1 VTGILPIALERATKV
16 VQSWLPAGK
25 EYICIMRLHKE
36 VDHEKIEAICQEFT
50 GPLYQRPPLRSS
62 VKRRLRIRRVYYTNV
77 LEILGTDVLI
87 RVGCEAGFYMRK
99 LVHDIGEVLG
109 TGAHMLELRRTRA
122 GPFKEDD
129 TFVTLL
135 EVNDAYHYWKEDG
148 NEQYLRKV
156 IQPVEEGLVH
166 LPKLVIRDSAVDAI
180 CHGAKLTAPG
190 VLKLSDNI
198 KPGATVAILTQ
209 KGEAVGIAE
218 ATMLSKEILEIDH
231 GVVANT
237 KKVIMP
243 RSTYP
248 EWKSFKK

>member
-1 VTGILPIALERATKV
+1 
-16 VQSWLPAGK
+16 
-25 EYICIMRLHKE
+25 MRLHKE
-36 VDHEKIEAICQEFT
+36 VDPQKIEAVCQEFT

-77 LEILGTDVLI
+77 LEIVGKDVLI

-122 GPFKEDD
+122 GPFKEDN
-129 TFVTLL
+129 TLITLL
-135 EVNDAYHYWKEDG
+135 NLVDAYQYWKEDD
-148 NEQYLRKV
+148 NEDFLRNAV
-156 IQPVEEGLVH
+156 RPVETGLVH
-166 LPKLVIRDSAVDAI
+166 LPMFYIRDSAVDAI

-198 KPGATVAILTQ
+198 KPGVTVAIMTQ
-209 KGEAVGIAE
+209 KGEVVAIAE

-231 GVVANT
+231 GVVALT

>member
-1 VTGILPIALERATKV
+1 
-16 VQSWLPAGK
+16 
-25 EYICIMRLHKE
+25 MHLHKE
-36 VDHEKIEAICQEFT
+36 ISPEKIDAICKEFT

-62 VKRRLRIRRVYYTNV
+62 VKRRLRIRRVYYTDV
-77 LEILGTDVLI
+77 LEIFGKNILI

-129 TFVTLL
+129 THITLL
-135 EVNDAYHYWKEDG
+135 NLVDAYQYWKEDG
-148 NEQYLRKV
+148 DEQFLRKAV
-156 IQPVEEGLVH
+156 QPVEVGLVH
-166 LPKLVIRDSAVDAI
+166 LPQLYIRDSAVDAI

-198 KPGATVAILTQ
+198 KPGTTTVILTQ
-209 KGEAVGIAE
+209 KGEAVAIAE
-218 ATMLSKEILEIDH
+218 ATMLSKDILEIDH

-248 EWKSFKK
+248 RWKFFKKTKED

>member
-1 VTGILPIALERATKV
+1 
-16 VQSWLPAGK
+16 
-25 EYICIMRLHKE
+25 MRLHKE
-36 VDHEKIEAICQEFT
+36 VDPQKIELICQEFT

-62 VKRRLRIRRVYYTNV
+62 VKRRLRIRKVYYTDV
-77 LEILGTDVLI
+77 LEILGKDVLI
-87 RVGCEAGFYMRK
+87 QVGCEAGFYMRK

-122 GPFKEDD
+122 GPFKEDN
-129 TFVTLL
+129 TLITLL
-135 EVNDAYHYWKEDG
+135 NLVDAYQFWKEDG
-148 NEQYLRKV
+148 NEDFLRKAV
-156 IQPVEEGLVH
+156 QPVEAGLVH
-166 LPKLVIRDSAVDAI
+166 LPMFYIRDSAVDAI

-198 KPGATVAILTQ
+198 KPGATVTIMTQ
-209 KGEAVGIAE
+209 KGEVVAIAE

>member
-1 VTGILPIALERATKV
+1 LERATKV

-25 EYICIMRLHKE
+25 EYVCVMRLHKE
-36 VDHEKIEAICQEFT
+36 IAHEKIEAICKEFT
-50 GPLYQRPPLRSS
+50 GRLYQRPPLRSS
-62 VKRRLRIRRVYYTNV
+62 VKRRLRIRRVYYNDV
-77 LEILGTDVLI
+77 LEIVGKDVLI

-109 TGAHMLELRRTRA
+109 IGAHMLELRRTRA
-122 GPFKEDD
+122 GPFKEDE
-129 TFVTLL
+129 TLVTLL
-135 EVNDAYHYWKEDG
+135 EVNDAYQYWKEDG
-148 NEQYLRKV
+148 EERYLRKV

-198 KPGATVAILTQ
+198 RPSTTTVILTQ
-209 KGEAVGIAE
+209 KGEAVAIAE
-218 ATMLSKEILEIDH
+218 ATMLSKEILGIDH

-248 EWKSFKK
+248 GWKSFKK

>member
-1 VTGILPIALERATKV
+1 
-16 VQSWLPAGK
+16 
-25 EYICIMRLHKE
+25 MRLHKE
-36 VDHEKIEAICQEFT
+36 VDPEKIEAICQEFT

-77 LEILGTDVLI
+77 LEILGKDVLI

-129 TFVTLL
+129 TLVTLL
-135 EVNDAYHYWKEDG
+135 QVNDAYQYWKEDG
-148 NEQYLRKV
+148 NEDFLRQV
-156 IQPVEEGLVH
+156 VQPVEAGLVH
-166 LPKLVIRDSAVDAI
+166 LPKFYIRDSAVDAI

-190 VLKLSDNI
+190 VLQLSDNI
-198 KPGATVAILTQ
+198 KPGATVVILTQ
-209 KGEAVGIAE
+209 KGEAIAIAE

>member
-1 VTGILPIALERATKV
+1 LERATKV

-36 VDHEKIEAICQEFT
+36 VDPEKIEAICQEFT

-62 VKRRLRIRRVYYTNV
+62 VKRRLRIRRVYYTDV
-77 LEILGTDVLI
+77 LEILGKDVLI

-99 LVHDIGEVLG
+99 LVHDIGEVLA

-122 GPFKEDD
+122 GPFKEDK
-129 TFVTLL
+129 TLSTLL
-135 EVNDAYHYWKEDG
+135 NLVDAYQYWKEDG
-148 NEQYLRKV
+148 NEDFLRKV
-156 IQPVEEGLVH
+156 VQPVEEGLVH

-198 KPGATVAILTQ
+198 KPGAIVAILTQ

>member
-1 VTGILPIALERATKV
+1 MERATKV

-25 EYICIMRLHKE
+25 EYVCVMRLHKE
-36 VDHEKIEAICQEFT
+36 VAPEKIEAVCQEFT

-62 VKRRLRIRRVYYTNV
+62 VKRRLRIRKVYFTEV
-77 LEILGTDVLI
+77 LEILGKDVLI

-122 GPFKEDD
+122 GPFKEDN
-129 TFVTLL
+129 TLITLL
-135 EVNDAYHYWKEDG
+135 NLTDAYHYWKEDG
-148 NEQYLRKV
+148 DEQFLRKV
-156 IQPVEEGLVH
+156 IQPVEDGLVH
-166 LPKLVIRDSAVDAI
+166 LPKFYVRDSAVDAI

-190 VLKLSDNI
+190 VLKLSDNL
-198 KPGATVAILTQ
+198 KPDSTAVILTQ
-209 KGEAVGIAE
+209 KGEAVAIAE
-218 ATMLSKEILEIDH
+218 AIMLSKDILEIDH

-243 RSTYP
+243 RSKYP
-248 EWKSFKK
+248 GWKFFKKTKED

>member
-1 VTGILPIALERATKV
+1 LESATKV

-25 EYICIMRLHKE
+25 EYVCIMRLHKE
-36 VDHEKIEAICQEFT
+36 VAPEKIETMLKEFT

-62 VKRRLRIRRVYYTNV
+62 VKRRLRIRRVYYTEV
-77 LEILGTDVLI
+77 LEILGTNVLI

-122 GPFKEDD
+122 GPFKEDE
-129 TFVTLL
+129 TLVTLL
-135 EVNDAYHYWKEDG
+135 NVVDAYQYWKEDG
-148 NEQYLRKV
+148 DEQFLRKV
-156 IQPVEEGLVH
+156 IQPVEDGLVH
-166 LPKLVIRDSAVDAI
+166 LAKFYIRDSAVDAI

-198 KPGATVAILTQ
+198 KPGTTAVIMTQ
-209 KGEAVGIAE
+209 KGEAVAIAE
-218 ATMLSKEILEIDH
+218 AVMPSKDILEIDH

-243 RSTYP
+243 RSAYP
-248 EWKSFKK
+248 EWKSFRK